1 MNQKLDHRLLKPQ
14 ATYLVWIDFRGTGLS
29 ADKIDVL
36 VIEKAKIAADL
47 GRWFGE
53 EGAGFLRFNFAC
65 HRSTIDKALGQ
76 LKSAI
81 DQV

>member
-1 MNQKLDHRLLKPQ
+1 
-14 ATYLVWIDFRGTGLS
+14 
-29 ADKIDVL
+29 